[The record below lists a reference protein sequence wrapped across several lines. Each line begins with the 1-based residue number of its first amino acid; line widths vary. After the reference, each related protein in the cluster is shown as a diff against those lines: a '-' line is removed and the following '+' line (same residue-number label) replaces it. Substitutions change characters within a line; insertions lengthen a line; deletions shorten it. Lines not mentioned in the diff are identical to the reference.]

1 MSHFDRQTWLF
12 FVINALACI
21 GLNIGVV
28 GVNWFIIEATR
39 QNMML
44 GLYSA
49 LSLLSAFLM
58 LVFGGELT
66 DRYAKMRILRFCCMG
81 QAVLFFVTAACV
93 HSGMPALWII
103 IGLAV
108 LNMPLMVLFSTAS
121 RGAVAFVWPTEKLN
135 RGNAVLEVT
144 LQIGAMCAALLTGF
158 LYHRWG
164 FEWLM
169 VLGGIL
175 TLAAGLVLLWPH
187 PWPDAL
193 PAERKNYWQ
202 ELRGGV
208 VYLCQHRRCA
218 WYGLAAF
225 IPTILIFVSNTVV
238 TGFVQQVVGKNALVY
253 GVGEVCF
260 ALGALLAGMAGG
272 RLLNS
277 NKPQRA
283 YYLLGGLIAALG
295 WLMYNRS
302 TGIFFVLI
310 FVAGV
315 LLSGLRIG
323 LNTLFMKNTEPSFI
337 GRCLSL
343 LMAVAMVLQALFSLA
358 AGHLMDLCGAPSGY
372 WVLIGLALC
381 GGGFLWLGGKTQP
394 EK

>member
-1 MSHFDRQTWLF
+1 MFRFDRQTWLF
-12 FVINALACI
+12 FIINALACI

-49 LSLLSAFLM
+49 VSLLSAFLM

-66 DRYAKMRILRFCCMG
+66 DRYAKMRILRFCCIG
-81 QAVLFFVTAACV
+81 QAVLFFLTAACV
-93 HSGMPALWII
+93 RSGMPVLWII
-103 IGLAV
+103 GGLAV

-121 RGAVAFVWPTEKLN
+121 RGAVAFVWPEEKLN
-135 RGNAVLEVT
+135 KGNAVLEVT

-169 VLGGIL
+169 VMGGVL
-175 TLAAGLVLLWPH
+175 TAAAGGVLCWPH
-187 PWPDAL
+187 PWPDSL

-202 ELRGGV
+202 ELRGGIY
-208 VYLCQHRRCA
+208 YLCRHRRCA

-253 GVGEVCF
+253 GVAEVCF
-260 ALGALLAGMAGG
+260 AVGALLAGIAGG
-272 RLLNS
+272 RLMS
-277 NKPQRA
+277 RSGEKKG
-283 YYLLGGLIAALG
+283 YYLFAGIVAALCG
-295 WLMYNRS
+295 LMYNRA
-302 TGIFFVLI
+302 TGLFFVLI
-310 FVAGV
+310 FTAGV
-315 LLSGLRIG
+315 LLAGLRIG
-323 LNTLFMKNTEPSFI
+323 LNTLFMKHTEPTFI

-343 LMAVAMVLQALFSLA
+343 LMAVSMVLQALFSLA
-358 AGHLMDLCGAPSGY
+358 AGRLMDVCGAASGY

-381 GGGFLWLGGKTQP
+381 GGGFLWLGAEAQNK
-394 EK
+394 